1 MSQQQQA
8 NEEAILDDQDAAF
21 DENYYDEINTWWLNN
36 AYEISFPQIVM
47 NENSD
52 NPKPLITRPGQC
64 IFASEFDKKK
74 NSQLYQNF
82 LDELRGFTFPI
93 VRITLGGHEGDFGRV
108 QKTSISEEIIQDICK
123 NLPQTCVAVVFENIT
138 CRQYPEYKYKIPTEI
153 IYSGNDSKI
162 AGWVNLDEA
171 VSKAVQ
177 NSNVNW
183 LILGQVNKGHFNRYD
198 VEHLGLWC
206 RKQKAEKFEQKTK
219 INVEETLL
227 ERKKKAQTQKKQG
240 YTVKEPD
247 QSEINKEQYQE
258 WLGHLMPKKPDKD
271 TTDKY
276 KEYDDDIT
284 EQQFKDLSLSQQ
296 QYENIITK
304 VIEGNFTTA
313 DESLNGRECNIFD
326 LIHALENYKK
336 NDNSRPEICRQG
348 CLAKAFSFGEKNAKL
363 RRINQ
368 LAKILEGVYTKNMNL
383 EEKRKAKQ
391 NWKTNNPDKHDQLIT
406 WLDLEYISQN
416 TKAITIHNNH

>member
-1 MSQQQQA
+1 MK
-8 NEEAILDDQDAAF
+8 
-21 DENYYDEINTWWLNN
+21 
-36 AYEISFPQIVM
+36 
-47 NENSD
+47 ENSD
-52 NPKPLITRPGQC
+52 NPKPLITSPGQC
-64 IFASEFDKKK
+64 IFASEFNKKE
-74 NSQLYQNF
+74 NSELYQNF

-93 VRITLGGHEGDFGRV
+93 VRITLAGHEGDYGRV
-108 QKTSISEEIIQDICK
+108 QETSISEEIIQDICK

-138 CRQYPEYKYKIPTEI
+138 CRQYSGTYS
-153 IYSGNDSKI
+153 IYGKEHSF
-162 AGWVNLDEA
+162 VNLDKA
-171 VSKAVQ
+171 VINAVQ

-183 LILGQVNKGHFNRYD
+183 LILGQVNQGHFNRYD

-219 INVEETLL
+219 INVEETLR
-227 ERKKKAQTQKKQG
+227 ERTEKAETQQKQG
-240 YTVKEPD
+240 YTVKKPD

-368 LAKILEGVYTKNMNL
+368 LAKILERAYTKNMTM
-383 EEKRKAKQ
+383 EEKREAKQ
-391 NWKTNNPDKHDQLIT
+391 KWKTNKSSREDQYIT
-406 WLDLEYISQN
+406 WLDLENISKN
-416 TKAITIHNNH
+416 RKARTLNHQ